1 MSMGIALLVSA
12 DPVTIRQFSEA
23 LQKLSI
29 APDVCQEV
37 PEAIALLNRRKFDAV
52 IVDLQLGAPFGK
64 LLEDLRLTPSNRTAV
79 TFAIG
84 GDDLSTAT
92 FRMKSAFFFDRPLST
107 ESIRHTLKPAY
118 GLMLRERR
126 RYFRCPVSVPVVIRR
141 KSMPEVRCTSI
152 NISEGGLALSTTV
165 PFAPGE
171 EVRVEFTLPGHDS
184 WYAESTIPWSKT
196 GQIGIRFLSLSDES
210 KSELQVWL
218 SRKLEETLPNSVSRQ
233 FEKKDAERVADS
245 ETEE

>member
-1 MSMGIALLVSA
+1 MGIALLVSA

-29 APDVCQEV
+29 APDVCQEL

-64 LLEDLRLTPSNRTAV
+64 ILEDLRLTPSNRTAV

-84 GDDLSTAT
+84 GDDASTAT

-126 RYFRCPVSVPVVIRR
+126 RYFRCPVSIPVVIRR
-141 KSMPEVRCTSI
+141 KSLPEVRCTTL
-152 NISEGGLALSTTV
+152 NISEGGLALSTAV

-171 EVRVEFTLPGHDS
+171 EVQVAFALPGHEIP
-184 WYAESTIPWSKT
+184 WYAESIIPWAKP

>member
-1 MSMGIALLVSA
+1 MGIALLVSA

-64 LLEDLRLTPSNRTAV
+64 ILEDLRLTPSNRTAV

-84 GDDLSTAT
+84 GDDASTAT

-126 RYFRCPVSVPVVIRR
+126 RYFRCPVSIPVVIRR
-141 KSMPEVRCTSI
+141 KSLPEVRCTTL
-152 NISEGGLALSTTV
+152 NISEGGLALSTAV

-171 EVRVEFTLPGHDS
+171 EVQVAFALPGHEIP
-184 WYAESTIPWSKT
+184 WYAESIIPWAKP